1 MTIMI
6 LTNKNKLALLIFFPI
21 SAHFNMCQKQRKAEV
36 KGVKTLEN
44 FFANLTAKPT
54 PARASFA
61 ETGLNDND
69 QEQFDGADA
78 IVSEK

>member
-1 MTIMI
+1 MI

-21 SAHFNMCQKQRKAEV
+21 SAHFNTCQKQRKA
-36 KGVKTLEN
+36 KGVKTEN
-44 FFANLTAKPT
+44 FFANLTAKST

-69 QEQFDGADA
+69 QEQFDGANA
-78 IVSEK
+78 TVSEK

>member
-1 MTIMI
+1 MI

-21 SAHFNMCQKQRKAEV
+21 SSAHFNMCQKQRKAED

-44 FFANLTAKPT
+44 FFPNLTAKSTPT
-54 PARASFA
+54 GASFA
-61 ETGLNDND
+61 ETELNDND

>member
-1 MTIMI
+1 
-6 LTNKNKLALLIFFPI
+6 
-21 SAHFNMCQKQRKAEV
+21 MCQKQRNAEV

-44 FFANLTAKPT
+44 FFANLTTKST

>member
-1 MTIMI
+1 MI
-6 LTNKNKLALLIFFPI
+6 LTNKNKLALIFFPI
-21 SAHFNMCQKQRKAEV
+21 SAHFNMCQKQRNAEV

-54 PARASFA
+54 PACASFA